1 MAEPTLGHR
10 ISRFVYQCGPDD
22 LADVLSAVKE
32 QAQRLYPDEVWSGL
46 LIDSRTLLNLSCS
59 EQMTVETIA
68 IAKGESHALR

>member
-1 MAEPTLGHR
+1 MTEPTLGR
-10 ISRFVYQCGPDD
+10 KISHFVYQCGPDD

-59 EQMTVETIA
+59 EQTTVE
-68 IAKGESHALR
+68 ELSHAL